1 MLNRNLSTT
10 TEMIETHKRRISLLE
25 IFFILFL
32 LHDYVPIIGHVTPA
46 IVFATLVLG
55 TLVLLLFHI
64 GLARFLQYCIKLI
77 PILVLPFLDFILNS
91 STLQGRFVYELYG
104 FIQLLDYCLVGLYL
118 IDYKDIH
125 FSKAIIIVL
134 LLSLV
139 STAITTYFGC
149 LAYPDAS
156 RILATGTEYE
166 EEALLKSQ
174 FARLNIGGFDF
185 IYSLVMT
192 TPFLVGLMKEK
203 WVNRFWG
210 ISVLLCFAL
219 TLLTAEY
226 TASILLF
233 VMCLM
238 LLFTRGKYTLRK
250 FRKSIVL
257 GAFILLIGM
266 IPLGNILINVSEK
279 IESEKVAT
287 RIRDVGYTLSNQQ
300 SKIGKYSDIKGRSD
314 KYKISWN
321 TFKAHPIIGSWN
333 NKNTGRHSFILDSM
347 AKYGTI
353 GIVLLLIMYGSV
365 YRIFFKNNIN
375 EGWIGYALFLLLL
388 VIIMAMI
395 NPKSNMNFLFV
406 TISSFEIICAHSI
419 IEE

>member
-1 MLNRNLSTT
+1 
-10 TEMIETHKRRISLLE
+10 MIETHKRRISLLE

-32 LHDYVPIIGHVTPA
+32 LHDYVPIIGYNTPA
-46 IVFATLVLG
+46 IVFAILVLG
-55 TLVLLLFHI
+55 TLVLLLLNI
-64 GLARFLQYCIKLI
+64 GLTRFLQYCLKLI

-104 FIQLLDYCLVGLYL
+104 FIQLLDYCLIGLYL

-125 FSKAIIIVL
+125 FSKAIVIVL
-134 LLSLV
+134 LLSMA

-149 LAYPDAS
+149 LAYPEAS

-174 FARLNIGGFDF
+174 FTRFNIGGFDF

-192 TPFLVGLMKEK
+192 TPILVGLMKEK
-203 WVNRFWG
+203 WINKFWG
-210 ISVLLCFAL
+210 IFVLLCFAL
-219 TLLTAEY
+219 ALLTAEY
-226 TASILLF
+226 TTSILLF
-233 VMCLM
+233 VICLM
-238 LLFTRGKYTLRK
+238 LLFTRKKYTLRK

-257 GAFILLIGM
+257 AVFIFLIGM

-287 RIRDVGYTLSNQQ
+287 RIRDVGYTISGQQ
-300 SKIGKYSDIKGRSD
+300 YKIGKYSDIEGRSD
-314 KYKISWN
+314 TYKISWN

-333 NKNTGRHSFILDSM
+333 NKATGRHSFILDSM
-347 AKYGTI
+347 AKYGII
-353 GIVLLLIMYGSV
+353 GLVLLLISYVSI
-365 YRIFFKNNIN
+365 YRIFFKDNID
-375 EGWIGYALFLLLL
+375 EDWIGYALFLLLI
-388 VIIMAMI
+388 VIVMAVL

-406 TISSFEIICAHSI
+406 TISTFVVICAYPL